1 MVLLGECD
9 VPWRRAESLII
20 AINTNILWNTIM
32 GFAYIFHCSI
42 HSYKL
47 EKNSEYLSSEDDL
60 DDHDGAELLQSDS
73 PEFKGVMCQH
83 FQVEELEDA
92 TNGFAERNVIG
103 SGDNGT
109 VYRGLLANNMK
120 VVVKKLPCHSCQPED
135 SFASQVELT
144 ARAKHKRLVKL
155 IGYSTNR
162 TCRLLV
168 SEYIENGNLHKWLHE
183 FQGSLSPLTW
193 PIRLHI
199 LHAVAN
205 GIAYLYEEVE
215 PKIIHGSIKSRNIL
229 LDQQWNPKISD
240 FGLFK
245 LQSSNSSHSMSN
257 FTESNDI
264 YDFGILI
271 MEIISGRIPF
281 PSHHSQPQAYIVD
294 WFKSMISNGKIS
306 DLVDPKLPK
315 KPSSIVLKRIIL
327 LALWCVDLDM
337 NPKLKMEDV
346 VQMLESSQL
355 LFYVGTTTFRSLPF

>member
-1 MVLLGECD
+1 MIYLKKLKVWIDMDIKQQVYVTRIAWSDWKIVAKAKVLSS
-9 VPWRRAESLII
+9 SLDKYRSLLLSS
-20 AINTNILWNTIM
+20 ASCN
-32 GFAYIFHCSI
+32 FSE
-42 HSYKL
+42 L

-162 TCRLLV
+162 TCR
-168 SEYIENGNLHKWLHE
+168 
-183 FQGSLSPLTW
+183 
-193 PIRLHI
+193 
-199 LHAVAN
+199 
-205 GIAYLYEEVE
+205 IAYLYEEVE

-245 LQSSNSSHSMSN
+245 LQSSNSSHSM
-257 FTESNDI
+257 
-264 YDFGILI
+264 
-271 MEIISGRIPF
+271 R
-281 PSHHSQPQAYIVD
+281 
-294 WFKSMISNGKIS
+294 
-306 DLVDPKLPK
+306 
-315 KPSSIVLKRIIL
+315 
-327 LALWCVDLDM
+327 
-337 NPKLKMEDV
+337 
-346 VQMLESSQL
+346 
-355 LFYVGTTTFRSLPF
+355 

>member
-1 MVLLGECD
+1 
-9 VPWRRAESLII
+9 
-20 AINTNILWNTIM
+20 
-32 GFAYIFHCSI
+32 
-42 HSYKL
+42 
-47 EKNSEYLSSEDDL
+47 
-60 DDHDGAELLQSDS
+60 
-73 PEFKGVMCQH
+73 MCQH